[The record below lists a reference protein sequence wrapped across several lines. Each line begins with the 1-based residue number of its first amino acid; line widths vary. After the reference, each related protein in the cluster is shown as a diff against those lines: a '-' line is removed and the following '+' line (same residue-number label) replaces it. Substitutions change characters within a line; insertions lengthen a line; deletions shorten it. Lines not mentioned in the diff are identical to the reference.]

1 MVSKFLKQLREKIL
15 RKTFGGYSLDLS
27 IIGLL
32 IIPLTIDIAT
42 IHLTFLS
49 WYERELKYKTILT
62 TAFIMSVA
70 LCTAFWFLSIWMP
83 EELTLTYQVISTTLF
98 FLMFPQLYL
107 LTIWAR
113 KGAQKAFLL
122 LAVSAYI
129 SAFWLLL
136 PLGYALIPN
145 LDIKGKVL
153 ASYIS
158 GAILGTLFPI
168 GIIEEVRPR
177 DGFITASAATTALS
191 ISDAASKY
199 IYNFTIFMDIKIQ
212 LAIIA
217 GSALLSFIL
226 YKRAA
231 E

>member
-1 MVSKFLKQLREKIL
+1 LN
-15 RKTFGGYSLDLS
+15 LS
-27 IIGLL
+27 TIALL
-32 IIPLTIDIAT
+32 VIPLTIDIAT
-42 IHLTFLS
+42 IRLSFLS
-49 WYERELKYKTILT
+49 WYERELKYKTSLLFSLIL
-62 TAFIMSVA
+62 SVV
-70 LCTAFWFLSIWMP
+70 LCVTFWFSSTWIP
-83 EELTLTYQVISTTLF
+83 EDLTLTYQVITTTLF

-107 LTIWAR
+107 LIIWAR
-113 KGAQKAFLL
+113 KEAQKAFLL

-136 PLGYALIPN
+136 PLGYILIPN
-145 LDIKGKVL
+145 LDIKGKIL

-199 IYNFTIFMDIKIQ
+199 IYNFTIFADIKIQ

-217 GSALLSFIL
+217 GSAILSFIL
-226 YKRAA
+226 YKRAV